1 MNNNTRKIV
10 VLNNLNSPRIEQ
22 AIFIL
27 RDEVVTNES
36 DAVIEAQKIVDM
48 YVKSLE
54 APSIQGQKKKSRA
67 GFFIGVTLYTFMTAI
82 LTAYLMAIR

>member
-48 YVKSLE
+48 FGEETLNILE
-54 APSIQGQKKKSRA
+54 KEPEKLSKIHGISRKKALEKMNNR
-67 GFFIGVTLYTFMTAI
+67 V
-82 LTAYLMAIR
+82 